1 MTIKSNHMTRL
12 KSPVIPALVGAF
24 LSILAVGPALST
36 EIPASIKALIPAA
49 QKEGAAM
56 VWGITLN
63 PRQIAGMNK
72 GFNEF
77 YGTKIEIT
85 HRGGAHGVKAG
96 EIARAFKAGVP
107 TGVDVFWTA
116 APASVIKAG
125 ALVKVDWAKEFG
137 VNPALQMSEYGITT
151 HNSTA
156 TMITVNTNLV
166 KKSDEPRSYDDLLN
180 PKWKGKI
187 AITRSPR
194 PWMQVAYGISE
205 AKAVE
210 LLTGLLVNQKAKVLP
225 RIMNVKSRVLS
236 GEYAI
241 GIGTDAFTEIA
252 KGAPVR
258 HPNMNN
264 LLLNTGGAWI
274 LKDSKAKN
282 IAKIWGFWAV
292 STEGQQTLHKVR
304 GFSLV
309 STKGTDLN
317 RYAAGRKTHVM
328 PANWR
333 LKNQRRLVK
342 KFAAILKANRNR

>member
-1 MTIKSNHMTRL
+1 MTINSNDLLRL
-12 KSPVIPALVGAF
+12 KLPLISTLAGAMLGVF
-24 LSILAVGPALST
+24 AVGPALSA
-36 EIPASIKALIPAA
+36 ELPESIKALIPAA
-49 QKEGAAM
+49 QKEGEAM

-77 YGTKIEIT
+77 YGTNIKIT

-96 EIARAFKAGVP
+96 EIARAYKAGVP

-125 ALVKVDWAKEFG
+125 ALVKIDWHKEFG
-137 VNPALQMSEYGITT
+137 VDPALQMSEYGVAT

-156 TMITVNTNLV
+156 TMITVNTDLV
-166 KKSDEPRSYDDLLN
+166 SVSEEPRTYDDLLD
-180 PKWKGKI
+180 PKWKGRI

-194 PWMQVAYGISE
+194 PWMQVVYGISE

-210 LLTGLLVNQKAKVLP
+210 LLKGLLIDQKAKVLP
-225 RIMNVKSRVLS
+225 RIMNVKSRVLG

-258 HPNMNN
+258 HPNMKN

-274 LKDSKAKN
+274 LKDSKSKN
-282 IAKIWGFWAV
+282 VAKIWAYWVV
-292 STEGQQTLHKVR
+292 SPAGQKVLHKVR

-309 STKGTDLN
+309 STKGTDLHK
-317 RYAAGRKTHVM
+317 YAAGRKTHVM
-328 PANWR
+328 PASWR
-333 LKNQRRLVK
+333 LKNQTRLVK
-342 KFAAILKANRNR
+342 KFSAILKKYKNR

>member
-1 MTIKSNHMTRL
+1 MPNQTNLKTRL
-12 KSPVIPALVGAF
+12 LSTLTVTLLGAF
-24 LSILAVGPALST
+24 AVGSALAT
-36 EIPASIKALIPAA
+36 DIPASIKALIPAA

-77 YGTKIEIT
+77 YGTSINVT

-96 EIARAFKAGVP
+96 EIARAYKAGVP
-107 TGVDVFWTA
+107 TGVDIFWTA

-125 ALVKVDWAKEFG
+125 ALVKVDWHKEYG
-137 VNPALQMSEYGITT
+137 VDPSLQMSDYGITT

-156 TMITVNTNLV
+156 TMITVNTTLV
-166 KKSDEPRSYDDLLN
+166 KKSEEPRTYDDLLN

-225 RIMNVKSRVLS
+225 RIMNVKSRVLG

-258 HPNMNN
+258 HPNMDN

-274 LKDSKAKN
+274 LKDSKAQN
-282 IAKIWGFWAV
+282 FARIWGFWAV
-292 STEGQQTLHKVR
+292 SEEGQKVLHKVR

-309 STKGTDLN
+309 KTKGTDLN
-317 RYAAGRKTHVM
+317 KYASGRKTHVM

-342 KFAAILKANRNR
+342 KFSAILKANKNR